1 LTLAEAFK
9 KRIGKLKSE
18 KEKTKKTAPPVTV
31 IGDENFVKTELYP
44 EYKTPKDACIP
55 LFPLESTQTVNLSKK
70 RPKSRAQHVQ
80 S

>member
-1 LTLAEAFK
+1 MTLAEAFK

-18 KEKTKKTAPPVTV
+18 KDKTKKTIPPVAV

-44 EYKTPKDACIP
+44 EYKTPKDTYIP

-70 RPKSRAQHVQ
+70 RPKNRVQ
-80 S
+80 RV